1 MKNFKITQSITDRKD
16 ESLSLYFKDVSK
28 LSMITPE
35 EEIKLAKKIQN
46 GDINAENQL
55 VKANLRFVISVAK
68 QYQNK
73 GLDLVDLIQEGNLG
87 LIKSARLYD
96 PNKGY
101 KFISYAVWWIRQS
114 IMKAISDQCR
124 TVRVPMNHITN
135 MSKINKI
142 SEKFE
147 QENGRVPSK
156 EELENLTELD
166 SKRIDLSY
174 TSTYRSISLETPLR
188 DDDANC
194 LLDIIPNENIVN
206 TDCNLIKS
214 DLQREVDRII
224 TKLPSRESD
233 IIRMYFGIEV
243 QKLSNEEI
251 ADRFGIGTE
260 RVRQLIH
267 SGIDRLKK
275 RFKNNLLELL

>member
-35 EEIKLAKKIQN
+35 EEIKLAKKIQK

-188 DDDANC
+188 DDDADC
-194 LLDIIPNENIVN
+194 LLDIIPNENAVN

-260 RVRQLIH
+260 RVRQLVH
-267 SGIDRLKK
+267 SGIDKLKK

>member
-35 EEIKLAKKIQN
+35 EEIKLAKKIQK

-73 GLDLVDLIQEGNLG
+73 GLDLVDLIQEGNCG
-87 LIKSARLYD
+87 LIESARRYD
-96 PNKGY
+96 PTKGY
-101 KFISYAVWWIRQS
+101 KFISYAVWWIRQA

-124 TVRVPMNHITN
+124 TVRVPMNQIAN
-135 MSKINKI
+135 MSKISKV

-147 QENGRVPSK
+147 QENGRTPSK
-156 EELENLTELD
+156 DELESLTDLN
-166 SKRIDLSY
+166 SKKIDLSY
-174 TSTYRSISLETPLR
+174 LSTYRSISLETPLCGE
-188 DDDANC
+188 DTSS
-194 LLDIIPNENIVN
+194 LLDVIPNENAVN
-206 TDCNLIKS
+206 CDSNLIKS
-214 DLQREVDRII
+214 DLQREVDRIV
-224 TKLPSRESD
+224 TKLPPRESD
-233 IIRMYFGIEV
+233 IIRMYFGIDV
-243 QKLSNEEI
+243 QQMSNDEI
-251 ADRFGIGTE
+251 ANRFGIGTE
-260 RVRQLIH
+260 RVRQLVH
-267 SGIDRLKK
+267 SGIDRIKK

>member
-28 LSMITPE
+28 LSMITQE
-35 EEIKLAKKIQN
+35 EEIKLAKKIQK

-147 QENGRVPSK
+147 QENGRIPSK

-267 SGIDRLKK
+267 SGIDKLKK

>member
-194 LLDIIPNENIVN
+194 LLDIIPNENVIN

>member
-267 SGIDRLKK
+267 NGIDKLKK

>member
-87 LIKSARLYD
+87 LIKSAKLYD
-96 PNKGY
+96 PSKGY

-156 EELENLTELD
+156 KELENLTELD

-194 LLDIIPNENIVN
+194 LLDIIPNENAIN

-267 SGIDRLKK
+267 SGIDKLKK

>member
-35 EEIKLAKKIQN
+35 EEIKLAKKIQK

-188 DDDANC
+188 DDDADC
-194 LLDIIPNENIVN
+194 LLDIIPNENTVN

-260 RVRQLIH
+260 RVRQLVH
-267 SGIDRLKK
+267 SGIDKLKK

>member
-1 MKNFKITQSITDRKD
+1 
-16 ESLSLYFKDVSK
+16 
-28 LSMITPE
+28 
-35 EEIKLAKKIQN
+35 
-46 GDINAENQL
+46 
-55 VKANLRFVISVAK
+55 
-68 QYQNK
+68 
-73 GLDLVDLIQEGNLG
+73 
-87 LIKSARLYD
+87 
-96 PNKGY
+96 
-101 KFISYAVWWIRQS
+101 
-114 IMKAISDQCR
+114 MKAISDQCR

-194 LLDIIPNENIVN
+194 LLDIIPNENAIN

>member
-35 EEIKLAKKIQN
+35 EEIKLAKKIQK

-87 LIKSARLYD
+87 LIKSAKLYD

-156 EELENLTELD
+156 EELENLTEID

-188 DDDANC
+188 DDNANC
-194 LLDIIPNENIVN
+194 LLDIIPNENAIN

>member
-16 ESLSLYFKDVSK
+16 ESLNLYFKDVSK

-35 EEIKLAKKIQN
+35 EEIKLAKKIQK

-147 QENGRVPSK
+147 QENGRMPSK

-166 SKRIDLSY
+166 SRRIDLSY

-194 LLDIIPNENIVN
+194 LLDIIPNENTVN
-206 TDCNLIKS
+206 ADCDLIKN

-267 SGIDRLKK
+267 SGINKLKK

>member
-35 EEIKLAKKIQN
+35 EEIKLAKKIQK

-73 GLDLVDLIQEGNLG
+73 GLDLVDLIQEGNCG
-87 LIKSARLYD
+87 LIESARRYD
-96 PNKGY
+96 PTKGY
-101 KFISYAVWWIRQS
+101 KFISYAVWWIRQA

-124 TVRVPMNHITN
+124 TVRVPMNQIAN
-135 MSKINKI
+135 MSKISKV

-147 QENGRVPSK
+147 QENGRIPSRD
-156 EELENLTELD
+156 ELELLTDLN
-166 SKRIDLSY
+166 SKKIDLSY
-174 TSTYRSISLETPLR
+174 LSTYRSISLETPLCGE
-188 DDDANC
+188 DTSS
-194 LLDIIPNENIVN
+194 LLDIIPNENAVN
-206 TDCNLIKS
+206 CDSNLIKS

-224 TKLPSRESD
+224 TKLPPRESD
-233 IIRMYFGIEV
+233 IIRMYFGIDV
-243 QKLSNEEI
+243 QQMSNDEI
-251 ADRFGIGTE
+251 ANRFGIGTE
-260 RVRQLIH
+260 RVRQLVH
-267 SGIDRLKK
+267 SGIDRIKK

>member
-147 QENGRVPSK
+147 QENGRIPSK

-188 DDDANC
+188 DDDASC

-267 SGIDRLKK
+267 SGIDKLKK

>member
-35 EEIKLAKKIQN
+35 EEIKLAKKIQK

-87 LIKSARLYD
+87 LIKSAKLYD
-96 PNKGY
+96 PSKGY

-194 LLDIIPNENIVN
+194 LLDIIPNENAIN

>member
-194 LLDIIPNENIVN
+194 LLDIIPNENAVN
-206 TDCNLIKS
+206 TDCNLIKN

-260 RVRQLIH
+260 RVRQLVH
-267 SGIDRLKK
+267 SGIDKLKK

>member
-194 LLDIIPNENIVN
+194 LLDIIPNENAVN
-206 TDCNLIKS
+206 TDCNLIKN

-251 ADRFGIGTE
+251 ADRFGIGIE
-260 RVRQLIH
+260 RVRQLVH
-267 SGIDRLKK
+267 SGIDKLKK

>member
-267 SGIDRLKK
+267 SGIDKLKK

>member
-1 MKNFKITQSITDRKD
+1 MKNFKIAQSITDRKD

-147 QENGRVPSK
+147 QENSRVPSK

-267 SGIDRLKK
+267 SGIDKLKK

>member
-46 GDINAENQL
+46 GDINAENKL

-124 TVRVPMNHITN
+124 MVRVPMNHITN

-243 QKLSNEEI
+243 QKLSHEEI

-267 SGIDRLKK
+267 SGIDKLKK

>member
-188 DDDANC
+188 DDDTNC

-267 SGIDRLKK
+267 SGIDKLKK

>member
-87 LIKSARLYD
+87 LIKSAKLYD
-96 PNKGY
+96 PSKGY

-267 SGIDRLKK
+267 SGIDKLKK

>member
-16 ESLSLYFKDVSK
+16 ESLSLYFKDISK

-35 EEIKLAKKIQN
+35 EEIKLAKKIQK

-188 DDDANC
+188 DDDADC
-194 LLDIIPNENIVN
+194 LLDIIPNENAVN

-260 RVRQLIH
+260 RVRQLVH
-267 SGIDRLKK
+267 SGIDKLKK

>member
-16 ESLSLYFKDVSK
+16 KSLSLYFKDVSK

-35 EEIKLAKKIQN
+35 EEIKLAKKIQK

-188 DDDANC
+188 DDDASC

-267 SGIDRLKK
+267 SGIDKLKK

>member
-35 EEIKLAKKIQN
+35 EEIKLAKKIQK

-188 DDDANC
+188 DDDASC

-267 SGIDRLKK
+267 SGIDKLKK

>member
-35 EEIKLAKKIQN
+35 EEIKLAKKIQK

-267 SGIDRLKK
+267 SGIDKLKK

>member
-28 LSMITPE
+28 LDMISPE
-35 EEIKLAKKIQN
+35 EEIELAKKIQK
-46 GDINAENQL
+46 GDIEAENKL
-55 VKANLRFVISVAK
+55 IKANLRFVISVAK

-96 PNKGY
+96 PSKGY

-124 TVRVPMNHITN
+124 TVRVPMNQIAN
-135 MSKINKI
+135 MSKINKA

-156 EELENLTELD
+156 GEIENLTDLNQR
-166 SKRIDLSY
+166 KIDLSY
-174 TSTYRSISLETPLR
+174 ASTYRSISLETPLR
-188 DDDANC
+188 DEEVNC
-194 LLDIIPNENIVN
+194 LLDIIPNENV
-206 TDCNLIKS
+206 DSVDSDLIKT
-214 DLQREVDRII
+214 DLQTIVDRVVA
-224 TKLPSRESD
+224 KLPARESD

-243 QKLSNEEI
+243 QKMSNTEI
-251 ADRFGIGTE
+251 ANRFGIGIE

-267 SGIDRLKK
+267 SGLAKIKK
-275 RFKNNLLELL
+275 RYKNELSELL

>member
-188 DDDANC
+188 DDDASC

-267 SGIDRLKK
+267 SGIDKLKK

>member
-35 EEIKLAKKIQN
+35 EEIKLAKKIQK

-73 GLDLVDLIQEGNLG
+73 GLDLVDLIQEGNCG
-87 LIKSARLYD
+87 LIESARRYD
-96 PNKGY
+96 PTKGY
-101 KFISYAVWWIRQS
+101 KFISYAVWWIRQA

-124 TVRVPMNHITN
+124 TVRVPMNQIAN
-135 MSKINKI
+135 MSKINKV

-147 QENGRVPSK
+147 QENGRTPSK
-156 EELENLTELD
+156 DELESLTDLN
-166 SKRIDLSY
+166 SKKIDLSY
-174 TSTYRSISLETPLR
+174 LSTYRSISLETPLCGE
-188 DDDANC
+188 DTSS
-194 LLDIIPNENIVN
+194 LLDVIPNENAIN
-206 TDCNLIKS
+206 CDSNLIKS

-224 TKLPSRESD
+224 TKLPPRESD
-233 IIRMYFGIEV
+233 IIRMYFGIDV
-243 QKLSNEEI
+243 QQMSNDEI
-251 ADRFGIGTE
+251 ANRFGIGTE
-260 RVRQLIH
+260 RVRQLVH
-267 SGIDRLKK
+267 SGIDRIKK

>member
-1 MKNFKITQSITDRKD
+1 MKNFKITQSITDRKN

-188 DDDANC
+188 DDDASC

-267 SGIDRLKK
+267 SGIDKLKK

>member
-35 EEIKLAKKIQN
+35 EEIKLAKKIQK

-251 ADRFGIGTE
+251 ADRFGIGIE

-267 SGIDRLKK
+267 SGIDKLKK